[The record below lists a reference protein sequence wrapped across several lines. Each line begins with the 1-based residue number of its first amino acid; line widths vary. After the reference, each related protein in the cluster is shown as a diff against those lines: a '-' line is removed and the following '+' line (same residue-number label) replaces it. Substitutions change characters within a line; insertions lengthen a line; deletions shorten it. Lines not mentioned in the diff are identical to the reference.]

1 MKRTLFALAACAA
14 CALASAGE
22 VRVLTDRTDDGTMRP
37 LFEAFEKETGIRVQ
51 AVFIDDGLLSRLAS
65 RPTEADLVITK
76 DAEIAEQAKQKGL
89 LSKLPAQTASS
100 VPAAFRDKDGR
111 YFVDA
116 YRARVILASK
126 DRVPAGAAL
135 SYEELADPKWKG
147 KICVRSGLHDYN
159 IALFDQFIVS
169 WGPDKARQ
177 IIAGIGNNLA
187 RKPSGNDRE
196 QARAISQGQCDLA
209 LINTYYYPKM
219 LANPEQ
225 KAWAEA
231 TRIIFPNQNAKGA
244 FIMRSAVALTAA
256 TERREEA
263 AKLADFMASPKTQAL
278 IVEKTQQYSV
288 LPGFPVHS
296 SLAQAG
302 AAQGLR
308 DGKFKMD
315 FVPLDK
321 MAEARSAAIRIVNET
336 GFDQGPG
343 PR

>member
-14 CALASAGE
+14 CAFASAGE

-65 RPTEADLVITK
+65 RPAEADLVITK

-89 LSKLPAQTASS
+89 LSKLPPQTASS
-100 VPAAFRDKDGR
+100 VPAPFRDKDGQ

-147 KICVRSGLHDYN
+147 KICARSGLHDYN

-169 WGPDKARQ
+169 WGADKARSV
-177 IIAGIGNNLA
+177 IAGIGSNLA
-187 RKPSGNDRE
+187 RKPAGNDRE
-196 QARAISQGQCDLA
+196 QARAIAQGLCDLA

-231 TRIIFPNQNAKGA
+231 TRIIFPNQNGKGA
-244 FIMRSAVALTAA
+244 FIMRSAVALTTAA
-256 TERREEA
+256 ERRQEA
-263 AKLADFMASPKTQAL
+263 AMLADFMASPKTQAL

-296 SLAQAG
+296 SLAAAG

-336 GFDQGPG
+336 GFDQGP
-343 PR
+343 R